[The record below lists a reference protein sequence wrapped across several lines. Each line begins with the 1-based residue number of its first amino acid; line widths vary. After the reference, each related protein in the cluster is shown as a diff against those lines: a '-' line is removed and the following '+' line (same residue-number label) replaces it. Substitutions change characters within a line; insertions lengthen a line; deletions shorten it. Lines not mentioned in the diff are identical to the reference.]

1 MIFIRLLIIYK
12 RGGFILKK
20 LWKIALVFIL
30 LGLLAACGH
39 KAGNTAENK
48 NANRNA
54 TVSNN
59 KNVSTEEKENK
70 DKNSSNKKDLEET
83 KEEKENSPEADE
95 ETQEDASAVD
105 LENNFIDY
113 KDGTFTGE
121 NVVGFEKSEDGK
133 KLKDFQIR
141 LEKDVFDYKST
152 VKNYQYENGGKI
164 YKGDLKLIRTSA
176 ANDTAGNAKAPYCGL
191 YQGDLEAE

>member
-1 MIFIRLLIIYK
+1 MVFIRLLIIYK

-48 NANRNA
+48 NANGNA

-59 KNVSTEEKENK
+59 KNVSTEEKEN
-70 DKNSSNKKDLEET
+70 
-83 KEEKENSPEADE
+83 SPEAEE

>member
-1 MIFIRLLIIYK
+1 M
-12 RGGFILKK
+12 KK
-20 LWKIALVFIL
+20 LWKIGLVFIL

-48 NANRNA
+48 NANGNA

-83 KEEKENSPEADE
+83 KEEKENSPEAE

-141 LEKDVFDYKST
+141 LEKDVFDYKAT

-164 YKGDLKLIRTSA
+164 YRGDLKLLRTSA

>member
-1 MIFIRLLIIYK
+1 M
-12 RGGFILKK
+12 KK
-20 LWKIALVFIL
+20 VWKIGLVFIL

-48 NANRNA
+48 NANGNA

-59 KNVSTEEKENK
+59 KNVSTEEKEN
-70 DKNSSNKKDLEET
+70 
-83 KEEKENSPEADE
+83 SPEAEE

-121 NVVGFEKSEDGK
+121 NVVGFEKS
-133 KLKDFQIR
+133 
-141 LEKDVFDYKST
+141 
-152 VKNYQYENGGKI
+152 
-164 YKGDLKLIRTSA
+164 
-176 ANDTAGNAKAPYCGL
+176 
-191 YQGDLEAE
+191 

>member
-1 MIFIRLLIIYK
+1 M
-12 RGGFILKK
+12 KK
-20 LWKIALVFIL
+20 VWKIGLVFIL

-48 NANRNA
+48 NANGNA

-59 KNVSTEEKENK
+59 KNVSVEEKDNK

-83 KEEKENSPEADE
+83 KEEKENSPEAEEEEE

-141 LEKDVFDYKST
+141 LEKDVFDYKAT